1 VNSDLEL
8 LPLHLIALIHS
19 QKVKEVVKEG
29 VKEVVK
35 GVVKEAVKEV
45 VKARDQMNELT
56 RIIRRMRLPSTTCQ
70 RRNQLNMYVH
80 SLVLLCCVTQEMFLT
95 LVSLQPTEA
104 PVKVP
109 TKAPTKAPTT
119 AVPTKETSI
128 PTYAPS
134 FDNDTPAPTH
144 ERK

>member
-1 VNSDLEL
+1 
-8 LPLHLIALIHS
+8 
-19 QKVKEVVKEG
+19 VVKEG

-56 RIIRRMRLPSTTCQ
+56 RIIRRM
-70 RRNQLNMYVH
+70 YVH

-95 LVSLQPTEA
+95 LVSLQPTKA